1 MPKSF
6 TSRTCPML
14 SGWHLLILGGHP
26 IAGRRYRG
34 LLWWKSVRKIEEGR
48 VRHLFEVTV

>member
-6 TSRTCPML
+6 TSRTRPMF
-14 SGWHLLILGGHP
+14 SGWHLLTMRGHP

-34 LLWWKSVRKIEEGR
+34 LLWWKSVRKIEE
-48 VRHLFEVTV
+48 VRIRRLFEVTV